1 MSLTFWLVAIAI
13 GLALVAWFFS
23 RSSAKVPCTLDLESS
38 HEHLHALLEL
48 EGFAPEPGDG
58 VRMEPVG
65 ADFSN
70 VPLDHRANFRS
81 QAVVYR
87 ASWPRR
93 FWTRL
98 TGGFEFKELFEVG
111 FE

>member
-1 MSLTFWLVAIAI
+1 MSLPVWL
-13 GLALVAWFFS
+13 GLAAAALVIWFFAR
-23 RSSAKVPCTLDLESS
+23 RSARVPCTLELESS

-48 EGFAPEPGDG
+48 EGFAPQPGDG
-58 VRMEPVG
+58 IRMESVG
-65 ADFSN
+65 EDFAN
-70 VPLDHRANFRS
+70 VPLEHRGRYRS

-87 ASWPRR
+87 ASLPRR
-93 FWTRL
+93 LWTRL